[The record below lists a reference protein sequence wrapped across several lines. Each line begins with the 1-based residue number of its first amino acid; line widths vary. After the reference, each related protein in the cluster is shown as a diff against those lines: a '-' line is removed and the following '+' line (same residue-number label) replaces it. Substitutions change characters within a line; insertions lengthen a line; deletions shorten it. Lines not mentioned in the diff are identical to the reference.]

1 MAACFLLLFVT
12 TKFRHYMTTKE
23 RELLRLPLEVAIY
36 LDKVRAATSSSM
48 RAGASTA
55 VFLAHLG
62 LERSVPQYEQP
73 SLVAPRVLEPEES
86 ESLGKRGAWS
96 TDMAHGGHCNQ
107 LLALLRFMHRRFWL
121 PFWAFLRN
129 CHQNVSTC
137 CYAACDRRI
146 DREELRDSH
155 DGSDS
160 EGNGHIDGSDNDV
173 SRAHAAEFSAELTP
187 TGKSSEP
194 GGKVQQRREE
204 RNSGTF
210 NTAPMLEAL

>member
-1 MAACFLLLFVT
+1 MAACFLLLFMT

-36 LDKVRAATSSSM
+36 LDKVRAATSSSI

-86 ESLGKRGAWS
+86 ESLGKRGVWS
-96 TDMAHGGHCNQ
+96 TDMTHGGHCNQ
-107 LLALLRFMHRRFWL
+107 LLSLLRFMHRRLWL
-121 PFWAFLRN
+121 PLCAFLGN
-129 CHQNVSTC
+129 CTQNVSTC
-137 CYAACDRRI
+137 FYAACDRSI
-146 DREELRDSH
+146 DREELRGSH
-155 DGSDS
+155 DGSNS
-160 EGNGHIDGSDNDV
+160 EGSGLGGSENDV

-187 TGKSSEP
+187 TGKSSEKA

-210 NTAPMLEAL
+210 NTAPVLEAL